1 MNDLTPLDLYG
12 YLTMSSVDE
21 VVEAR
26 SEMASSV
33 EPRGRSRVRCW

>member
-1 MNDLTPLDLYG
+1 MNDLTPLDSYG
-12 YLTMSSVDE
+12 YLRFSTDE
-21 VVEAR
+21 GVAR

>member
-12 YLTMSSVDE
+12 YLRSSEGV
-21 VVEAR
+21 AR
-26 SEMASSV
+26 LEMASSV